1 MARALIPVI
10 DSAGANYLIAT
21 KNIERVEPL
30 PTVGRS
36 ENQRIAILVLEP
48 VSAGADG
55 LGVVYELN
63 HYYSGL
69 SLTAFL
75 KEYA

>member
-1 MARALIPVI
+1 MKGLIKLR
-10 DSAGANYLIAT
+10 DGAGEVYLIAT
-21 KNIERVEPL
+21 SNIQRVEAL
-30 PTVGRS
+30 PKDKQTDH
-36 ENQRIAILVLEP
+36 QRVAVLVLEP

-69 SLTAFL
+69 SLTTFEGA
-75 KEYA
+75 YA

>member
-1 MARALIPVI
+1 MRGLIPVI
-10 DSAGANYLIAT
+10 DSAGDKYLIAA
-21 KNIERVEPL
+21 KNIQRVEPL
-30 PTVGRS
+30 PEDKRTDTH
-36 ENQRIAILVLEP
+36 RIAILVLEP

-69 SLTAFL
+69 SLTTFEGA
-75 KEYA
+75 YA